1 MLSLG
6 KWLSSK
12 ARLLLVL
19 FTGLGR
25 IVRLNYL
32 RFPLVN
38 TTETRRMCVC
48 VQEVGGGQRTEDR
61 NDKVGDTETEKKKQV
76 SHYELLHH

>member
-1 MLSLG
+1 MAMLFLG

-25 IVRLNYL
+25 ADLNYL

-38 TTETRRMCVC
+38 TTETKTVCLCVGEGGWEGEGVEGWKTGMKKWEMQRLRR
-48 VQEVGGGQRTEDR
+48 G
-61 NDKVGDTETEKKKQV
+61 EKNK
-76 SHYELLHH
+76 

>member
-25 IVRLNYL
+25 TDRLNYL

-38 TTETRRMCVC
+38 TTETRRVCVC
-48 VQEVGGGQRTEDR
+48 KKGGRRMEDR
-61 NDKVGDTETEKKKQV
+61 NEEVGATETEKGKKQV
-76 SHYELLHH
+76 GNYELLHH

>member
-25 IVRLNYL
+25 TDRLNYL

-38 TTETRRMCVC
+38 TTETRRAC
-48 VQEVGGGQRTEDR
+48 VQKWEGGEDR
-61 NDKVGDTETEKKKQV
+61 NEEVGATVTEKGGKRSEQ
-76 SHYELLHH
+76 L